1 MSGNA
6 ELMLELDAMQ
16 QDILF
21 HSNIIEN
28 AFELLD
34 GRKKA
39 WDAKR
44 QEVLKYESKKL
55 LTILRERDTVSKKRE
70 ITKFGYVPEQDNWS
84 PPGPPSPPW
93 NLLDRIECI

>member
-16 QDILF
+16 KDILF

-70 ITKFGYVPEQDNWS
+70 ITS
-84 PPGPPSPPW
+84 
-93 NLLDRIECI
+93 LDAIVFSLKILVF